1 MDSFSVL
8 LSLTNLVVEVHFEDC
23 SEADWGKG
31 NDAVFDPDAVCL
43 ERDEEADLGPGCLVE
58 VALGE
63 LEHGEEDDADNSE
76 DREEK
81 PVELVE
87 KLKVWPAFGNK
98 TSFSI
103 SDQKSPEEEIH
114 A

>member
-1 MDSFSVL
+1 ML
-8 LSLTNLVVEVHFEDC
+8 EVHVKAC
-23 SEADWGKG
+23 AQADWG
-31 NDAVFDPDAVCL
+31 NDNDPVFDPHAVSL
-43 ERDEEADLGPGCLVE
+43 ERDEEADLGPGRLVE

-63 LEHGEEDDADNSE
+63 LEHGEEDDADGSE

-87 KLKVWPAFGNK
+87 KLKVRPAFGNK
-98 TSFSI
+98 TSFSV

>member
-1 MDSFSVL
+1 M
-8 LSLTNLVVEVHFEDC
+8 VEVHFEDC

-43 ERDEEADLGPGCLVE
+43 ERDEEADLGPGRLVE

-63 LEHGEEDDADNSE
+63 LEHGEDDDG
-76 DREEK
+76 DGPKHREEE
-81 PVELVE
+81 PVELFE
-87 KLKVWPAFGNK
+87 KFKVFATFGNK
-98 TSFSI
+98 TSFSV
-103 SDQKSPEEEIH
+103 SDQKCPEGESL